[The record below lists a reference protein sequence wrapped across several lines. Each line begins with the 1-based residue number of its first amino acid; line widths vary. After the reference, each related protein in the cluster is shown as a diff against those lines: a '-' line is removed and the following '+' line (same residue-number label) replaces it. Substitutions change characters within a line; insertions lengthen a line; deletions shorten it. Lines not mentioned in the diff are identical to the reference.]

1 MRPVTPYLL
10 SAFLSASA
18 ALAASIHGTV
28 LDASGRPVPHCR
40 IAVYGRDGQQRRTTV
55 ADSQGNYRVDGLGA
69 GGWLVETDAAGMTRR
84 VAATPSIGESDA
96 ATLDIPLDLKLEVAE
111 VRSEVVVTATGA
123 PQSTDETAKSVTT
136 LDAAELDKEAQFSVT
151 DSLHSV
157 PGMRVQTLGGPG
169 SYARI
174 VTRGLRPQDTAITID
189 GLRFRDAATTQG
201 DATPFLQDLM
211 LLGTERIEVL
221 RGTGSSVYGSHATG
235 GVVNL
240 VTDTGGGPLH
250 GEIQAEGGGLGMM
263 RGLAK
268 LGGGA
273 LHNRFHYTAGVQSTD
288 FLRGLDGNDRYRNHS
303 LQGAASYRITS
314 NASLTARAWGAD
326 SFAQVNTTPY
336 LPPAAFL
343 PPGDIIVA
351 RPVSLDVQH
360 RIEAGLPF
368 TYDGNF
374 VPNLDD
380 PDSRRASRFLS
391 GALVWT
397 QQLTSR
403 LTYRVSYHRVIT
415 NRRFDDGP
423 AGQRFQ
429 PPSPTT
435 DRIRGG
441 TDTVTAQADVRL
453 SRWNTLSGG
462 YEFERESYR
471 SRHLEAPPAP
481 ASNAYFTAAGQ
492 RDSSLFVTDQFR
504 LIGDKLQIGLS
515 GRWQHF
521 ALRAPEFTGGLSP
534 YAGLTFQ
541 SPPDARTG
549 DAAVAYFVPV
559 SGTKFR
565 AHVGNGYRSPSIFER
580 FGSSYFE
587 GSFTGLGDPRL
598 RPERTLAFDMGVD
611 QYLLGQKA
619 RVSATWFYTNLQE
632 TILFD
637 FSGLL
642 SPKTDPFGRGSGYLN
657 SGGAIARGFEVS
669 AEAAPTATLKLRAA
683 YTYTNGDVRRSNVV
697 NRDFF
702 EIPFTSPHQF
712 SVVATQRLTRRIDVV
727 ADFWDADR
735 HTAVFSSR
743 AYLFAGPHK
752 LDLVGNYTL
761 PAGDRGH
768 WRFYG
773 KVSNLLD
780 SQYLEGGYRTPGR
793 WGIGGIEFQ
802 F

>member
-1 MRPVTPYLL
+1 MRLGTRF
-10 SAFLSASA
+10 FLSALLCASA
-18 ALAASIHGTV
+18 ASAASIHGTV
-28 LDASGRPVPHCR
+28 FDASGRPVPRCR
-40 IAVYGRDGQQRRTTV
+40 LTIYARDGHQRLTTV
-55 ADSQGNYRVDGLGA
+55 ADIQGQYRVEGLGA
-69 GGWLVETDAAGMTRR
+69 GGWLVEADAPGMTRR
-84 VAATPSIGESDA
+84 VAATASIGESDA
-96 ATLDIPLDLKLEVAE
+96 ALDIPLDLKLEVAE
-111 VRSEVVVTATGA
+111 VRTEVVVTATGA
-123 PQSTDETAKSVTT
+123 PQSTDETAKSLTT
-136 LDAAELDKEAQFSVT
+136 LDAADLDKKVEFSVV
-151 DSLHSV
+151 DALHSV
-157 PGMRVQTLGGPG
+157 PGIRVQTLGGPG

-174 VTRGLRPQDTAITID
+174 ISRGLRPQDTSITVD

-240 VTDTGGGPLH
+240 VTDSGGGPIH
-250 GEIQAEGGGLGMM
+250 GQIEAEGGGLGMM

-273 LHNRFHYTAGVQSTD
+273 LHNRLHYTAGVQSTD
-288 FLRGLDGNDRYRNHS
+288 FLSGLDGNDRYRNHS
-303 LQGAASYRITS
+303 AQTSVQYRFGS
-314 NASLTARAWGAD
+314 AASLTARAWAAD

-336 LPPAAFL
+336 LPPANFL
-343 PPGDIIVA
+343 PAGDIVVA
-351 RPVSLDVQH
+351 QPVSLDVQH

-391 GALVWT
+391 GALVWS
-397 QQLTSR
+397 QQLASR
-403 LTYRVSYHRVIT
+403 LSYRVSYHRVVT

-423 AGQRFQ
+423 GGQRFQ
-429 PPSPTT
+429 PPTPTT
-435 DRIRGG
+435 DGIRGG
-441 TDTVTAQADVRL
+441 TDTVTAQADLRL
-453 SRWNTLSGG
+453 THWNTVSGG

-481 ASNAYFTAAGQ
+481 AENAYFTAAGQ
-492 RDSSLFVTDQFR
+492 RDSSLFLTDQFR
-504 LIGDKLQIGLS
+504 LINDKLQIALS

-521 ALRAPEFTGGLSP
+521 SLRAPVFTGGVSP
-534 YAGLTFQ
+534 YAGLAFPR
-541 SPPDARTG
+541 PPDAKTG
-549 DAAVAYFVPV
+549 DAAVAYFVPA

-580 FGSSYFE
+580 LGSTYYE
-587 GSFTGLGDPRL
+587 GSFTALGDPRL
-598 RPERTLAFDMGVD
+598 RPERTVAFDMGVD

-637 FSGLL
+637 FSGLIN
-642 SPKTDPFGRGSGYLN
+642 PATDPLGRYSGYIN
-657 SGGAIARGFEVS
+657 SGGAIARGFEAS
-669 AEAAPTATLKLRAA
+669 AEVVPTATLKLRAA
-683 YTYTNGDVRRSNVV
+683 YTYTNGDVRRSNVG

-712 SVVATQRLTRRIDVV
+712 SLVATQRLTRRIDVV
-727 ADFWDADR
+727 ADFWDASR
-735 HTAVFSSR
+735 NSAVFSSR
-743 AYLFAGPHK
+743 AYLFAGPRK